1 MSDMFN
7 HVPINNR
14 GTEYKRDYESTNN
27 YTAKTEEC
35 FRILNEIFDFFG
47 AEYKSLDAGYK
58 KHGYEAFGT
67 KMDSIST
74 IAKALN
80 TPECKEAIKE
90 GYRLYIKENKRY
102 NNN

>member
-1 MSDMFN
+1 MGLFD
-7 HVPINNR
+7 HVPVSNR
-14 GTEYKRDYESTNN
+14 GSEYKKEYKNTEN
-27 YTAKTEEC
+27 YTERTEEC
-35 FRILNEIFDFFG
+35 FRMLNDIFDFF
-47 AEYKSLDAGYK
+47 AEEYRSLDEGYK
-58 KHGYEAFGT
+58 KHGYEKFGT

>member
-14 GTEYKRDYESTNN
+14 GTEYKRDFESTDNC
-27 YTAKTEEC
+27 TTKTEEC
-35 FRILNEIFDFFG
+35 FKMLNEIFDFFG
-47 AEYKSLDAGYK
+47 AEYKSLDAGFK
-58 KHGYEAFGT
+58 KNGYTAFGI
-67 KMDSIST
+67 KMDSIAT

-80 TPECKEAIKE
+80 TPECKDAIKE
-90 GYRLYIKENKRY
+90 GYRLYVKENKRY